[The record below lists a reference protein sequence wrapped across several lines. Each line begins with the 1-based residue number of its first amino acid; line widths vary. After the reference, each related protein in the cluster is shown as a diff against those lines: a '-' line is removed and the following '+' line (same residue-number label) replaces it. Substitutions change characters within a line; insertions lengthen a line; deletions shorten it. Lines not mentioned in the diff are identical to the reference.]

1 MPDGLL
7 LRWMKKKEEELRLDL
22 CGSVSACN
30 TAKGD
35 DVGVCV
41 AAQTVVAVDAAG
53 HLTGCVQT
61 GDGVANGATGL
72 AASTAAAQL
81 ICYNQH
87 RAIPKRG
94 RQPRADGGADEI

>member
-61 GDGVANGATGL
+61 GNDAALGVQNMGIGVDLDTAHGVVHGGVRRL
-72 AASTAAAQL
+72 A
-81 ICYNQH
+81 
-87 RAIPKRG
+87 
-94 RQPRADGGADEI
+94 